1 MPLWVGF
8 YCPARPTFFDCRVYW
23 NGDLSVSLKEQT
35 IQLKVVSLSWRE
47 IWDETKR
54 LFVSIGTQLLRPDFS
69 FFFIIL
75 ALFLWLCYCWT
86 SLNDQQPSG
95 DVSCRAV
102 EFYIIYPASII
113 KMRREK
119 EDENGHRELRFVER
133 RREKQH
139 GLRELW
145 RKFPSFLFVCFL
157 LLWFD
162 YETRNK
168 SEVASWLSFIWCMLM
183 NLPSTRRE

>member
-8 YCPARPTFFDCRVYW
+8 YCPARPTF
-23 NGDLSVSLKEQT
+23 LLLPSILKRWLVCQFEGTNHPIESCQPFMTRDMRWDKETFCFHRYPISQT
-35 IQLKVVSLSWRE
+35 R
-47 IWDETKR
+47 
-54 LFVSIGTQLLRPDFS
+54 
-69 FFFIIL
+69 FFFL
-75 ALFLWLCYCWT
+75 LYYSCFVFVAVLL
-86 SLNDQQPSG
+86 LNDQQPSG